1 MRWSSCGA
9 AGDEP
14 PPSPRSG
21 HSATLVGDHLVVVF
35 GGLHGTTF
43 RADTV
48 VFDAARE
55 AWFRPRGAAVG
66 GPGPRA
72 FHCAVAIG
80 KDLYVM
86 CGRTGRTQH
95 GDVWVLDTETWS
107 WADLAR
113 IKRPPPASS
122 SSSSSAAA
130 SSSSPPGADSRD
142 SPAPRD
148 FGTAAVVPG
157 TSEIL
162 LFGGYDGRRWLN
174 DAWTLDAAAGRWRAL
189 AVPLAPPP
197 RSGHAMTAAET
208 RHVVFGGQAAG
219 GALCGDLWALRDV
232 AGFAAETTNNTAAR
246 GGLDRPAENAGAA
259 DTAVAADAADA
270 AVEPSRV
277 APPRSPTSASPSAP
291 RWTRLRLG
299 GASPCAR
306 TGHTLTAG
314 ASSSAAL
321 IVFGGHGDDGWLLSR
336 RSYYDDV
343 HCVDGAAGRWRRVSV
358 GRDPSDGAAPAPR
371 AFHTLTNVGRDRAL
385 LFGGF
390 TGETAL
396 GDAWWLNLKPS
407 ESEERFDDDVGTL
420 GGAPGGG
427 GLFASPVGAAAGRF
441 FAGLGVPGVGGEP
454 RVSGG
459 GGGGALG
466 VFGGFGGLGAGPA
479 AGAPASSR
487 EASSPLLRTE
497 TPPPG
502 RLARAAGG
510 SGSGG
515 AFSPGPLE
523 EATRGGSG
531 GPDAALERLV
541 ASLEGAAFDANEF
554 AAEAMGEDGAR
565 EFLASC
571 DAEDLRVGDARK
583 ALEEYRRVVP
593 SQAGLGP
600 VGPPGGGAEASGGS
614 ERTTGGRFMHVA
626 PEALRVGDVP
636 AMLAELQGALIAE
649 AHEERSRHAGETTDE

>member
-1 MRWSSCGA
+1 MSPLRRRGA
-9 AGDEP
+9 GT
-14 PPSPRSG
+14 PRRS
-21 HSATLVGDHLVVVF
+21 SATTSSSSSAGS
-35 GGLHGTTF
+35 TATF

-80 KDLYVM
+80 GPVRHVRANRPHPARRRV
-86 CGRTGRTQH
+86 GARH
-95 GDVWVLDTETWS
+95 GDVVVGGS
-107 WADLAR
+107 RAHQA
-113 IKRPPPASS
+113 PPARLLLRLLLRRLLLL
-122 SSSSSAAA
+122 
-130 SSSSPPGADSRD
+130 PLGADSRD

-162 LFGGYDGRRWLN
+162 LFGGYDGRRWLARRV
-174 DAWTLDAAAGRWRAL
+174 DAGRRRRPMARPRRPARPAPEVGTRHDRRRDAPRRFRGTSRRRRAL
-189 AVPLAPPP
+189 RRPVGAQGRRRSRRRDNEQHRRP
-197 RSGHAMTAAET
+197 RRS
-208 RHVVFGGQAAG
+208 RS
-219 GALCGDLWALRDV
+219 
-232 AGFAAETTNNTAAR
+232 AR
-246 GGLDRPAENAGAA
+246 GKRRSRRHSRSRRRRRRRRRALPGRAAPVSDERVTVGPA
-259 DTAVAADAADA
+259 VDA
-270 AVEPSRV
+270 RG
-277 APPRSPTSASPSAP
+277 
-291 RWTRLRLG
+291 LG

-321 IVFGGHGDDGWLLSR
+321 IVFGGHGDDGWLVSR

-358 GRDPSDGAAPAPR
+358 GRDPSTAQRPR
-371 AFHTLTNVGRDRAL
+371 RGAFHTLTNVGRDRAL

-427 GLFASPVGAAAGRF
+427 GLFASPVGAAAG
-441 FAGLGVPGVGGEP
+441 
-454 RVSGG
+454 
-459 GGGGALG
+459 
-466 VFGGFGGLGAGPA
+466 
-479 AGAPASSR
+479 
-487 EASSPLLRTE
+487 LLRG
-497 TPPPG
+497 PRRPRRG
-502 RLARAAGG
+502 RRTAGERRRRRWG
-510 SGSGG
+510 FRGVRWVRRS
-515 AFSPGPLE
+515 
-523 EATRGGSG
+523 RGGSRRGRPGVFARGVFAASSNRDAPARSPRARRRRVRVRRRILPRAARGGDPRRVG
-531 GPDAALERLV
+531 GPDAALERLA
-541 ASLEGAAFDANEF
+541 ASLEGPPSTPNEF

-583 ALEEYRRVVP
+583 ALEEYRAGRAEP
-593 SQAGLGP
+593 SGAGAGGTTWRRPLRPRG
-600 VGPPGGGAEASGGS
+600 GRSGRPGGGSCI
-614 ERTTGGRFMHVA
+614 VA

-636 AMLAELQGALIAE
+636 AMLAELQGARIAE